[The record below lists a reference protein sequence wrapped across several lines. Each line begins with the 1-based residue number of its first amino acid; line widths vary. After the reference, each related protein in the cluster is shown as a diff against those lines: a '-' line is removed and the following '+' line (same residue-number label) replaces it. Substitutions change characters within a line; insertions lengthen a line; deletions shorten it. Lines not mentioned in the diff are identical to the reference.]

1 MAVSEDLGE
10 LTIRP
15 PRIPPTL
22 SSFTLAIVVLL
33 LTCGI
38 AWFLYGQARDA
49 LVSEVRMGLQRSATL
64 AAQRVDGDAHARL
77 LAPGARKDTPD
88 YELQNRAMHELAAV
102 DPEIAYAYTAV
113 ERDGQVWLVLDTEP
127 PDGLDDMAVLQ
138 PYEDAPE
145 DLRTAIRERRALIS
159 AKPYTDQWGTFISA
173 YVPFANREGSFAGIV
188 GVDLKLTDYER
199 RLKPM
204 RQATLMTYL
213 AGIIISSLI
222 GLGLWWSYRRSSA
235 VEQLGRQLNNVN
247 ALLNVSK
254 ALGSNVGLDNLLPT
268 IVGKTSAVMRAERS
282 SLFLY
287 DKAKKVLIGR
297 VTEGMEAGREFLIPD
312 DRGIAGRVART
323 GQVANVADPRQ
334 DPDFDDAFDR
344 QTGFTTRAILT
355 VPIVDVKGVVLGV
368 LQALNPKDNQPF
380 DHNDEVMLA
389 ALAGQ
394 AAIALERERLNQ
406 SAQERRKL
414 EEALRFAQSIQL
426 GMLPHKFPD
435 PDSTGVELHA
445 ELIPAKMVG
454 GDFYDFVWIDDDHL
468 GLVVADVSGKGI
480 PAALLM
486 AKAMTMIRA
495 YLGATRDPA
504 KALAQANEELAEDND
519 AAMFVTA
526 FAAIYDRRKRELV
539 YSNAGHNEPYVLRAG
554 QIHALG
560 KAKSVPLGAQSGI
573 RFDNAGARL
582 AQGDVLFLYTDGV
595 SEAMDLDYQE
605 YGEQRLRQFLVEHVD
620 RPMPELTRA
629 CIDSVRTFARGAEQ
643 SDDITVLVMR
653 VGEAPAGEGGALAS

>member
-22 SSFTLAIVVLL
+22 TSFTLAMVVLL

-49 LVSEVRMGLQRSATL
+49 LVSEIRMGLQRSATL

-77 LAPGARKDTPD
+77 LAPGARKDSAD
-88 YELQNRAMHELAAV
+88 YEAQNRTMHELAAA
-102 DPEIAYAYTAV
+102 DPEIAYAYTAI

-127 PDGLDDMAVLQ
+127 PDGPDDMA
-138 PYEDAPE
+138 
-145 DLRTAIRERRALIS
+145 
-159 AKPYTDQWGTFISA
+159 
-173 YVPFANREGSFAGIV
+173 
-188 GVDLKLTDYER
+188 
-199 RLKPM
+199 
-204 RQATLMTYL
+204 
-213 AGIIISSLI
+213 
-222 GLGLWWSYRRSSA
+222 
-235 VEQLGRQLNNVN
+235 
-247 ALLNVSK
+247 
-254 ALGSNVGLDNLLPT
+254 
-268 IVGKTSAVMRAERS
+268 
-282 SLFLY
+282 
-287 DKAKKVLIGR
+287 
-297 VTEGMEAGREFLIPD
+297 
-312 DRGIAGRVART
+312 
-323 GQVANVADPRQ
+323 
-334 DPDFDDAFDR
+334 
-344 QTGFTTRAILT
+344 
-355 VPIVDVKGVVLGV
+355 V

-414 EEALRFAQSIQL
+414 EEALKFAQSIQL

-435 PDSTGVELHA
+435 PASAGIKLHA

-454 GDFYDFVWIDDDHL
+454 GDFYDFVWIDDDRL

-486 AKAMTMIRA
+486 AKAMTMIRD
-495 YLGATRDPA
+495 YLGATRDPE

-526 FAAIYDRRKRELV
+526 FAAIYDRRRRELV

-560 KAKSVPLGAQSGI
+560 KAKSVPLGAQPGM

-582 AQGDVLFLYTDGV
+582 ALGDVLFLYTDGV
-595 SEAMDLDYQE
+595 IEAMDLDYQE
-605 YGEQRLRQFLVEHVD
+605 YGEQRLRQFLVKHVD